1 MLILVWYR
9 VAGLLTRPDWVQIK
23 CLFRHDLGPEQSIK
37 GQTEDPGTKSG
48 EFKTVQTN
56 AMTL

>member
-1 MLILVWYR
+1 MWYG